1 MKKESPTTHEQKS
14 LETTRLTPRPGM
26 TSEIGGGAAA
36 AEPGESY
43 LVLIVDDVVDNLAL
57 ISLDLQQQGY
67 RVVTA
72 SDGEKAVRVASL
84 TRPHIILM
92 DIAMPGVDGLEATRK
107 LREDAALRNTP
118 VIALTAYDTG
128 GFRRAAADAGFDG
141 YLTKPIDFERLHE
154 LIKRLL
160 RQS

>member
-1 MKKESPTTHEQKS
+1 MKKDPTGTDEVQKS
-14 LETTRLTPRPGM
+14 LTTTRLTPL
-26 TSEIGGGAAA
+26 
-36 AEPGESY
+36 PGEGGEAGSAPQDGY
-43 LVLIVDDVVDNLAL
+43 LILIVDDLVDNLAL

-84 TRPHIILM
+84 TRPDIILM
-92 DIAMPGVDGLEATRK
+92 DIAMPGTDGLEATRK
-107 LREDAALRNTP
+107 LRADVTMQNIP

-141 YLTKPIDFERLHE
+141 YLTKPINFDRLHE
-154 LIKRLL
+154 LIHSLL
-160 RQS
+160 HRS

>member
-1 MKKESPTTHEQKS
+1 MKKEPADTDEVPKS
-14 LETTRLTPRPGM
+14 LTTTRLSPLPN
-26 TSEIGGGAAA
+26 EGGEGDAS
-36 AEPGESY
+36 GQGH
-43 LVLIVDDVVDNLAL
+43 LILIVDDVVDNLAL

-72 SDGEKAVRVASL
+72 SDGEKAMRVASM
-84 TRPHIILM
+84 TKPDIILM

-107 LREDAALRNTP
+107 LRADEMLRRIP

-141 YLTKPIDFERLHE
+141 YLTKPINFDRLHE
-154 LIKRLL
+154 LIQSLL
-160 RQS
+160 QRT

>member
-1 MKKESPTTHEQKS
+1 MNKDSPATDKVKKS
-14 LETTRLTPRPGM
+14 LATTKLSNHPGLK
-26 TSEIGGGAAA
+26 SEGGG
-36 AEPGESY
+36 EPEEGH
-43 LVLIVDDVVDNLAL
+43 LILIVDDIVDNLAL

-72 SDGEKAVRVASL
+72 SDGEKGVRVAAL
-84 TRPHIILM
+84 TRPDIILM

-107 LREDAALRNTP
+107 LRADETLRNIP

-141 YLTKPIDFERLHE
+141 YLTKPINFDRLHE
-154 LIKRLL
+154 LIQSLL
-160 RQS
+160 HRS

>member
-14 LETTRLTPRPGM
+14 LETTRLTPRPGI
-26 TSEIGGGAAA
+26 TSEIGGSAP
-36 AEPGESY
+36 EQSS
-43 LVLIVDDVVDNLAL
+43 LVLIVDDIVDNLAL

-107 LREDAALRNTP
+107 LRED
-118 VIALTAYDTG
+118 Y
-128 GFRRAAADAGFDG
+128 
-141 YLTKPIDFERLHE
+141 
-154 LIKRLL
+154 
-160 RQS
+160 

>member
-1 MKKESPTTHEQKS
+1 MKKDSSNTDQVQKS
-14 LETTRLTPRPGM
+14 LTTTRLKPLPG
-26 TSEIGGGAAA
+26 EGV
-36 AEPGESY
+36 EPGEAPQDGF
-43 LVLIVDDVVDNLAL
+43 LILIVDDVVDNLAL

-84 TRPHIILM
+84 TRPDIILM
-92 DIAMPGVDGLEATRK
+92 DIAMPGTDGLEATRK
-107 LREDAALRNTP
+107 LRTDVTMQNIP

-141 YLTKPIDFERLHE
+141 YLTKPINFDRLHE
-154 LIKRLL
+154 LIQRLL
-160 RQS
+160 QHR

>member
-1 MKKESPTTHEQKS
+1 MKKEPSATDEMPRSLKTTKLSP
-14 LETTRLTPRPGM
+14 L
-26 TSEIGGGAAA
+26 
-36 AEPGESY
+36 PGEEGETGASEQGH
-43 LVLIVDDVVDNLAL
+43 LILIVDDLVDNLAL

-84 TRPHIILM
+84 TRPDIILM

-107 LREDAALRNTP
+107 LRADETLRSVP

-141 YLTKPIDFERLHE
+141 YLTKPINFDRLHE
-154 LIKRLL
+154 LIQSLL
-160 RQS
+160 QRS

>member
-26 TSEIGGGAAA
+26 T
-36 AEPGESY
+36 GEVGSAPQDSY
-43 LVLIVDDVVDNLAL
+43 LILIVDDVVDNLAL

-72 SDGEKAVRVASL
+72 SDGEKAMHVAAM

-107 LREDAALRNTP
+107 LREDESLRNTP

-160 RQS
+160 RQSG

>member
-14 LETTRLTPRPGM
+14 LETTKLTPRPGI
-26 TSEIGGGAAA
+26 TSEIGGSAP
-36 AEPGESY
+36 EQSY
-43 LVLIVDDVVDNLAL
+43 LVLIVDDIVDNLAL

-107 LREDAALRNTP
+107 LREDYALRDTP

-141 YLTKPIDFERLHE
+141 YLTKPIDFDRLHE
-154 LIKRLL
+154 LIRRLL
-160 RQS
+160 RQG

>member
-1 MKKESPTTHEQKS
+1 MKKESPTTHEVEKS
-14 LETTRLTPRPGM
+14 LTTTRLSPPP
-26 TSEIGGGAAA
+26 EEAGGQ
-36 AEPGESY
+36 SQQDF
-43 LVLIVDDVVDNLAL
+43 LVLIVDDVVDNLAV

-84 TRPHIILM
+84 TKPDIILM

-107 LREDAALRNTP
+107 LREDETLKNIP

-141 YLTKPIDFERLHE
+141 YLTKPVHFDRLHE
-154 LIKRLL
+154 LIQNLL
-160 RQS
+160 RRKV

>member
-1 MKKESPTTHEQKS
+1 MKKETSDTDEVQKS
-14 LETTRLTPRPGM
+14 LTTTRLSSP
-26 TSEIGGGAAA
+26 
-36 AEPGESY
+36 PGEGGEPQQGH
-43 LVLIVDDVVDNLAL
+43 LILIVDDVVDNLAL

-72 SDGEKAVRVASL
+72 SDGEKAVHVASL
-84 TRPHIILM
+84 TKPDIILM

-107 LREDAALRNTP
+107 LRADETLRSVP
-118 VIALTAYDTG
+118 VIALTAYNTG

-154 LIKRLL
+154 LIESLL
-160 RQS
+160 RRK